1 VDTVRAAILLAKD
14 YKVTHEDAED
24 SVKRVVAFGPHLLS
38 TSLPVSE
45 SFRPLCIYC
54 IVCVT
59 EQLHFPRSITKKGK
73 GRCLT
78 LGLARKSET
87 WKGRSAQRLYGV
99 TSDTTD
105 RPQLTK
111 ILTKFFRQQAES
123 IFPRLPKQPPQQ
135 TQSGETRAHLVNRF
149 EQVVAQT
156 SDVFMI

>member
-1 VDTVRAAILLAKD
+1 MDTLRADILLTKG
-14 YKVTHEDAED
+14 YKVTHDDAED
-24 SVKRVVAFGPHLLS
+24 CVKRVVSFGPHLLS

-54 IVCVT
+54 IVLT

-78 LGLARKSET
+78 LGLARKAET
-87 WKGRSAQRLYGV
+87 WKGPSGQKLYGV
-99 TSDTTD
+99 TRDTTD
-105 RPQLTK
+105 RPLLTR
-111 ILTKFFRQQAES
+111 ILAKFFRQQADS
-123 IFPRLPKQPPQQ
+123 MFPRLPRQPPQQ